1 MNTSLSILRILP
13 ELILCI
19 TGVLI
24 MLIEPLLQPATSRKS
39 LGWLAVLGVL
49 GALAASLYQYQLVP
63 GTAYFGFVQTD
74 AFSVF
79 FHVLICGIVLASLLI
94 ALDAATATT

>member
-1 MNTSLSILRILP
+1 MNTTLDILRILP

-49 GALAASLYQYQLVP
+49 GALAASLYQYQLPP
-63 GTAYFGFVQTD
+63 GTAFFGYVQTD
-74 AFSVF
+74 AFSIF
-79 FHVLICGIVLASLLI
+79 FHVLICGIALASLLI
-94 ALDAATATT
+94 AVDTVS